1 MNGYEINGN
10 ISCSCCFSYSPLFLD
25 GQFVYPLPSQLL
37 VKEVQVQ
44 FLALVLRVPDGI
56 RVERAPRQ
64 HRGHPIPNDAAKDVG
79 EGFIHSC
86 GIRKIYFYERAALRA
101 RSSMDGN

>member
-86 GIRKIYFYERAALRA
+86 GIGKIYFSLLTEELR
-101 RSSMDGN
+101 M